1 MSEEQEGKGLLQVL
15 RQAFRGFNENDNDDY
30 SISFESGNAVS
41 SRMPIDNYGE
51 LPQTK
56 LSGASV
62 SPLGEYVLPQD
73 RLSRYSIFQTMARTE
88 LVAACLQMHVAHA
101 LAPDMETGNIIEIVS
116 DNPEFDEL
124 AKEVNADLGKMINR
138 DVTSWAFLMATYGVH
153 YIRPYGVQGKGITD
167 IESSYYTLAKHVKE
181 YHRGNLLSGFTAE
194 YLKEKDGENVR
205 LAAPWSLVAVKVPFH
220 SPDLDAEPQ
229 SNSSQSYSLYTEL
242 HRRTPVET
250 QDYGTSFLENSYDA
264 WGCVIEGVQALRG
277 SRYNASRIE
286 RFVTVA
292 MEGLDPVTSANYTNR
307 ITTQFKKDEEAE
319 ARSHKK
325 KGIIPTIWNKIIPVL
340 SGGKGGVTVDTQ
352 TVPPDISGIEDV
364 MFNFKRFCA
373 SIGVDPSM
381 IGWSDLM
388 QGGLGEGGWA
398 RTSIIAALRANWLRL
413 GVRFAVERLIQLHLA
428 YKYQRAFL
436 DADFPFKVVF
446 HSINTALAIE
456 KADELQSKVDFSTAV
471 ATVLDMINQ
480 GSLKHSPTFK
490 KLTMDKVGLTD
501 EEIELILKELEAAP
515 KDDEGGMFEGVGAAS
530 WDARINAVVN
540 KRLEEIFT
548 NE

>member
-1 MSEEQEGKGLLQVL
+1 MSQEQEEKGLLQVL
-15 RQAFRGFNENDNDDY
+15 KQAFRGFNENDNKDY
-30 SISFESGNAVS
+30 SVSYESGNAVS
-41 SRMPIDNYGE
+41 SRMPIDSNFDA
-51 LPQTK
+51 PPTK
-56 LSGASV
+56 LSGASQ
-62 SPLGEYVLPQD
+62 SHLGEYVLPTD
-73 RLSRYSIFQTMARTE
+73 RLSRYAIYQSMARTE

-101 LAPDMETGNIIEIVS
+101 LAPDMETGNIIEIIS
-116 DNPEFDEL
+116 DNPEFEEL

-138 DVTSWAFLMATYGVH
+138 NVTSWAFLMATYGVH
-153 YIRPYGVQGKGITD
+153 YIRPYGVKGKGITD
-167 IESSYYTLAKHVKE
+167 IESSYYTLAKHVRE
-181 YHRGNLLSGFTAE
+181 YHRGDLLSGFTTE
-194 YLKEKDGENVR
+194 YLKEKDGEDIR
-205 LAAPWSLVAVKVPFH
+205 LASPWSLVAVKVPFY
-220 SPDLDAEPQ
+220 SPDLDVEPQ
-229 SNSSQSYSLYTEL
+229 ANSSQKYSLYTEL

-250 QDYGTSFLENSYDA
+250 QDYGTSFLENSYDS
-264 WGCVIEGVQALRG
+264 WGCVIEGVKALRG

-292 MEGLDPVTSANYTNR
+292 MEGLDPVSSANYTNR

-319 ARSHKK
+319 ARTAKK
-325 KGIIPTIWNKIIPVL
+325 KGVIPTIWNKIIPVL
-340 SGGKGGVTVDTQ
+340 SGGKGGVTIDTQ
-352 TVPPDISGIEDV
+352 TVPPDINGIEDI

-373 SIGVDPSM
+373 SIGIDPSM

-413 GVRFAVERLIQLHLA
+413 GVRAAIERLIQIHLA

-471 ATVLDMINQ
+471 ATVLEMINQ

-490 KLTMDKVGLTD
+490 KLTMERVGLTD
-501 EEIELILKELEAAP
+501 EQVELVLQELEEAP
-515 KDDEGGMFEGVGAAS
+515 SEDEGGMFEGVDVSS
-530 WDARINAVVN
+530 WDSRIKAIVN
-540 KRLEEIFT
+540 SRLEEIFT